1 MLFLQGRSDVV
12 TERLG
17 ERMEQASA
25 ALKFERAAQ
34 YRDQLAK
41 LKNVQS
47 QQIMA
52 STSGDFDAVGLA
64 EDHGIPCVAI
74 MFFRGGRS
82 LGSRNYF
89 PKVAKGGADDD
100 EIIRAFLLQ
109 YYGGREA
116 PKEILVSRAVPEAAA
131 LAELL
136 TSPVG
141 PQGRRSSRACAAT
154 AHAGSRWP

>member
-1 MLFLQGRSDVV
+1 
-12 TERLG
+12 
-17 ERMEQASA
+17 MEQAA
-25 ALKFERAAQ
+25 ASLEFERAAQ

-47 QQIMA
+47 QQLMA
-52 STSGDFDAVGLA
+52 STRGDFDAVGLA

-89 PKVAKGGADDD
+89 PKVAKGGSDDD

-116 PKEILVSRAVPEAAA
+116 PAFGAARRGYGA
-131 LAELL
+131 RGLL
-136 TSPVG
+136 TTQSGHKVEIV
-141 PQGRRSSRACAAT
+141 AVAVT
-154 AHAGSRWP
+154 AHVSSRWP